1 MRNDYI
7 MDMIEDFGEFL
18 LNLKAKMTYNED
30 FSTVNHDA
38 SLGEAGLVGMML
50 KRMSLEGRINEAE
63 NILFDTLYEHPEA
76 DYFYV
81 AMDFYKELSEYPE
94 EFLSQHNFSKEEIK
108 SAIEEIIDLA
118 AQNGITKEQF

>member
-18 LNLKAKMTYNED
+18 LSLKAKITQNED

-38 SLGEAGLVGMML
+38 ALGEAGLVGIML
-50 KRMSLEGRINEAE
+50 KRMCHEGKINEAE

-81 AMDFYKELSEYPE
+81 ALDFYKELSEYPE
-94 EFLSQHNFSKEEIK
+94 DFLRQHNFTTEEIK
-108 SAIEEIIDLA
+108 CGIQEVIDLA
-118 AQNGITKEQF
+118 AQNGISKEQL